1 MNESYFVIEQ
11 NDKYLEDVVLL
22 DADQNIL
29 HEEIMNMSYE
39 EMKEYDRLEDF
50 LWEAY
55 WASEDYFDTKGE
67 ATIISLVDSY
77 DTLVWGIL
85 FGPDPDDE
93 ELLRYCFIDCGKDG
107 KIYKYQ
113 KEN

>member
-1 MNESYFVIEQ
+1 MENYFVIEQ
-11 NDKYLEDVVLL
+11 NDNYLEGVVLL
-22 DADQNIL
+22 DKDENIL
-29 HEEIMNMSYE
+29 HEEIMHMSYE
-39 EMKEYDRLEDF
+39 EIKKYDKLEDF

-55 WASEDYFDTKGE
+55 FASESYFGTKGE
-67 ATIISLVDSY
+67 ATIINLVNSK

-93 ELLRYCFIDCGKDG
+93 EALRYCFIDWGEDG
-107 KIYKYQ
+107 KVYKYQ

>member
-1 MNESYFVIEQ
+1 MENYFVIER
-11 NDKYLEDVVLL
+11 NDNYLEGVVLL
-22 DADQNIL
+22 DSDQNVL

-39 EMKEYDRLEDF
+39 EMKEYDKLDDF

-55 WASEDYFDTKGE
+55 FASESYFETKGE
-67 ATIISLVDSY
+67 NTVISLVDSE

-93 ELLRYCFIDCGKDG
+93 EALRYCFINWGEDG

>member
-1 MNESYFVIEQ
+1 MENYFVIEQ
-11 NDKYLEDVVLL
+11 NDNYLEGVVLL
-22 DADQNIL
+22 DSDQNVL

-39 EMKEYDRLEDF
+39 EMKEYNELEDI

-55 WASEDYFDTKGE
+55 FASESYFETKGE
-67 ATIISLVDSY
+67 NTVISLVDSE

-93 ELLRYCFIDCGKDG
+93 EALRYCFINWGEDG

>member
-1 MNESYFVIEQ
+1 MENYFVIEQ
-11 NDKYLEDVVLL
+11 NDNYLEGVVLL
-22 DADQNIL
+22 DSDQNVL

-39 EMKEYDRLEDF
+39 EMKEYDKLEDF

-55 WASEDYFDTKGE
+55 FASESSFETKGE
-67 ATIISLVDSY
+67 NTVISLVDSE

-93 ELLRYCFIDCGKDG
+93 EALRYCFINWGEDG